1 MAYHHEGKVESYLV
15 RRVKAAGGM
24 CLKLDSAK
32 GLPDRLV
39 VLPGR
44 CPFFVEVKAEDG
56 HLSKIQEHVIQR
68 LRDMGQRVY
77 VVYSKEEIDRVLGS

>member
-1 MAYHHEGKVESYLV
+1 MAYHHEGKVEAYLRQRV
-15 RRVKAAGGM
+15 RALGGM
-24 CLKLDSAK
+24 CLKLDSVK

-56 HLSKIQEHVIQR
+56 HLSKIQEHVIRR
-68 LRDMGQRVY
+68 LRDLGQRVH
-77 VVYSKEEIDRVLGS
+77 VVYSKEEVDHVLEP